1 MPDLRPLRAVCLA
14 ALLLAPAGCR
24 DSGPSGSRSAS
35 TRGPQPVLF
44 VGLDGADWQ
53 LLDRYVAAG
62 RMPELAALEK
72 EGRTGVLTTIQPPL
86 SPLVWTTMMTGV
98 GPLEHGVLDFT
109 RLDPRSGAEVPI
121 TREERRVPAVW
132 NMAVLGG
139 KKVAVFGLW
148 ATWPAEPV
156 RGTMVADRFASFTSQ
171 GPPPPG
177 TVFPPS
183 REAEARRA
191 LVRAD
196 VATRVS
202 ALQAYLPWLTPE
214 QAAAE
219 SARPD
224 PYAHP
229 VSALRRIL
237 VETRAWDDLARSWI
251 DRDRPDL
258 AIVYFEGT
266 DTLGHVFASFVAPPQ
281 AGVSAEDAERYGR
294 VPELYFQEID
304 RMLGRYRRLARQRGA
319 VLMIASDHGFHWTEG
334 RPEGLSSAAAPT
346 AGRWHRE
353 EGIYLLWGAGI
364 EPSAERVRGRVDQ
377 VCATLLALLGLP
389 PAQGIAAPPLPGA
402 PTPTAPPLDYR
413 ARYLSLPVPKG
424 PAGEGAEEVSKLRA
438 LGYLGKAPA
447 PQGSVS
453 DTRTAGAWNNAG
465 LILREQGRTAEAA
478 QAFER
483 AIALDPKHASAVWN
497 LSDLLSSRTDADRD
511 RSDDLLARAL
521 ALGLPDGVDRVAERA
536 GAYRRAGDVE
546 RGRRLLDAA
555 VAARPGE
562 PRLRLLRG
570 RERLEAQDCRAALA
584 DFSEAARRDPRSA
597 LAASSLGLARLC
609 LGDPAGAAAAFR
621 RSLELDPD
629 QPQIRRALAQ
639 LP

>member
-1 MPDLRPLRAVCLA
+1 MPALRSLRVPALAV
-14 ALLLAPAGCR
+14 LLVAGCR
-24 DSGPSGSRSAS
+24 GPGSAPAAVK
-35 TRGPQPVLF
+35 GPRPVLF

-53 LLDRYVAAG
+53 LLDGYVAAG
-62 RMPELAALEK
+62 KMPELAALEK

-109 RLDPRSGAEVPI
+109 RLDPRTGAEVPI

-132 NMAVLGG
+132 NMADLGE

-156 RGTMVADRFASFTSQ
+156 RGTMIADRFASFTAQ

-177 TVFPPS
+177 TVFPQD
-183 REAEARRA
+183 REEEARRT
-191 LVRAD
+191 LVHAE
-196 VATRVS
+196 AETGAS
-202 ALQAYLPWLTPE
+202 ALQAYLPWITSE
-214 QAAAE
+214 QVAAE
-219 SARPD
+219 AARPD

-229 VSALRRIL
+229 ASALRRIL
-237 VETRAWDDLARSWI
+237 IETRAWDELARSWI
-251 DRDRPDL
+251 GRDKPDL
-258 AIVYFEGT
+258 AIVYFQGT
-266 DTLGHVFASFVAPPQ
+266 DTLGHVFAPFVSPPQ

-294 VPELYFQEID
+294 VPELYFEEID
-304 RMLGRYRRLARQRGA
+304 RMLGRYRQLARERGA
-319 VLMIASDHGFHWTEG
+319 VLMIASDHGFRWKEG

-353 EGIYLLWGAGI
+353 QGIYLLWGPGI
-364 EPSAERVRGRVDQ
+364 EPTRERASGRVDQ

-389 PAQGIAAPPLPGA
+389 PAQGIAGPPLPGS
-402 PTPTAPPLDYR
+402 PNPTAPSVDYR
-413 ARYLSLPVPKG
+413 SRYHPPPVPQA
-424 PAGEGAEEVSKLRA
+424 PATEGAEEVAKLRA
-438 LGYLGKAPA
+438 LGYLGAAPA
-447 PQGSVS
+447 PTPRPRGRTS

-465 LILREQGRTAEAA
+465 LLLRQQGRNEQAA

-483 AIALDPKHASAVWN
+483 AVALDPKHASALWN
-497 LSDLLSSRTDADRD
+497 LSDLLSSQGGASRD
-511 RSDDLLARAL
+511 RSDELLARAL

-536 GAYRRAGDVE
+536 GAYRQMGEAD
-546 RGRRLLDAA
+546 RGRHLLDAA
-555 VAARPGE
+555 VAARPDE

-597 LAASSLGLARLC
+597 LAQASLGLARLC
-609 LGDPAGAAAAFR
+609 LGDPAGAASAYR
-621 RSLELDPD
+621 LSLEIDPN
-629 QPQIRRALAQ
+629 QPEIRRALEQ